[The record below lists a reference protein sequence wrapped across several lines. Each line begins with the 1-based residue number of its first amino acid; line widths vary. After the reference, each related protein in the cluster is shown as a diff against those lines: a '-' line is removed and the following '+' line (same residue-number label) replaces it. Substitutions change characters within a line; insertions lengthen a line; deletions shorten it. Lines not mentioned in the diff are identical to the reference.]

1 MPSIGSRL
9 RPYTILN
16 RGGVG
21 PIQRGGMSTK
31 LRFGNRSIPLPDNR
45 WVRIAIGILLVL
57 GGFVGFLPILGFWM
71 VPLGLLVLSM
81 DIPAVRRA
89 RRRMEVKFLPA
100 WRRFRRRAEA
110 KWRHWRHGGRAK
122 RKGGKAGEA

>member
-1 MPSIGSRL
+1 
-9 RPYTILN
+9 
-16 RGGVG
+16 
-21 PIQRGGMSTK
+21 MSTK
-31 LRFGNRSIPLPDNR
+31 LRFGNKSVPLPDNR
-45 WVRIAIGILLVL
+45 WVRITIGILLVL

-100 WRRFRRRAEA
+100 WRRFRKRAEA
-110 KWRHWRHGGRAK
+110 KWRHWRHGGRAERK
-122 RKGGKAGEA
+122 RGKAGEA